1 LRGDGGRGAPV
12 VAEYLAEGV
21 VAPMVMVREGHAKL
35 IRCPGDPELVFD
47 LADDPA
53 ELTSV
58 GGEGRDAGA
67 ALRTEADRR
76 WDLDALGE
84 AVVASQAERRV
95 VVPALNRGRHAPW
108 DYEPRPEASMRY
120 VRSKADLY
128 ELQRRA
134 RLDTGD

>member
-1 LRGDGGRGAPV
+1 
-12 VAEYLAEGV
+12 
-21 VAPMVMVREGHAKL
+21 
-35 IRCPGDPELVFD
+35 VFD

-53 ELTSV
+53 ELTNV
-58 GGEGRDAGA
+58 GGEGAAGA
-67 ALRTEADRR
+67 ALRREADRR

-84 AVVASQAERRV
+84 AVLASQAERRV
-95 VVPALNRGRHAPW
+95 VVPALNRGRHTPW